1 MTKSRWLRRLVAAV
15 LTAIVLAGCSRD
27 PNVMKQK
34 YFQSGTHYFEKG
46 KYREA
51 AIQYQNAIKLDPR
64 YTEAHYQL
72 AQCFLKMELR
82 NGAFTELSRTV
93 DLNPQNSK
101 AHIDLGNLLIAARQF
116 EKAEEQ
122 ARLVLLREP
131 DNVDAHTLLARVY
144 AKQNNIQASI
154 NEMKT
159 VLQLAPG
166 RSGTYLTL
174 AAVQVNAKQIAEAEE
189 NFKKAV
195 QLDPKSV
202 PALLALGDFYL
213 QQRRWSDAEQQY
225 RRAIELEPKN
235 RPPRTALAR
244 LYLAQGQK
252 AQAEQVVVEAKK
264 ALPIDSENYR
274 MLGDFYFNTGQFDK
288 ALSEY
293 ASLYQEHPKDLR
305 VKKNYVQLLIL
316 GDRLDE
322 AARLNDE
329 ILKAN
334 AKDVDALIY
343 EGQILN
349 RQQRANDAI
358 PILQAALKTEP
369 DNEVGHYNLGIAFIQ
384 VGNMAQAESE
394 WREAVRIRPTMI
406 AAQQALAEL
415 ALRKGDSELLDK
427 SAEQLIAA
435 EPDSPNGYIFRATA
449 RVARKDLVGTEADL
463 KKATEVAPQSP
474 KGYAALGRLRASQ
487 NRFSEAE
494 RLYEQALERDPN
506 YFDAMQ
512 GLVSIYMQQ
521 KQPVKALARL
531 NAQIA
536 KTPSNSAYYLLQGMV
551 LIGTK
556 DLEKAEAALQK
567 AGELNKNNFDAL
579 LLLAK
584 VQNLR
589 GSVDQAVAGYE
600 RSIQINPRDVRSY
613 VLLGT
618 LEESRGNWQKA
629 QALYQKALQAEPD
642 YPVAANNLAYLLLEH
657 NGNPDVALSYAQVA
671 RRGMPDTPNSADTLA
686 WAYYQKGAY
695 ELAIDL
701 LEEAVKKVPQNP
713 TYHYHLGLAYL
724 KTNKQAQAKEHL
736 ERALQINPKYPHADE
751 IRKAVSELAGG

>member
-1 MTKSRWLRRLVAAV
+1 
-15 LTAIVLAGCSRD
+15 
-27 PNVMKQK
+27 
-34 YFQSGTHYFEKG
+34 
-46 KYREA
+46 
-51 AIQYQNAIKLDPR
+51 
-64 YTEAHYQL
+64 
-72 AQCFLKMELR
+72 
-82 NGAFTELSRTV
+82 
-93 DLNPQNSK
+93 
-101 AHIDLGNLLIAARQF
+101 
-116 EKAEEQ
+116 
-122 ARLVLLREP
+122 
-131 DNVDAHTLLARVY
+131 
-144 AKQNNIQASI
+144 
-154 NEMKT
+154 
-159 VLQLAPG
+159 
-166 RSGTYLTL
+166 LTL

-213 QQRRWSDAEQQY
+213 QQHRWSDAEQQY

-252 AQAEQVVVEAKK
+252 AKAEQVVVEAKK
-264 ALPIDSENYR
+264 ALPSDSENYR

-358 PILQAALKTEP
+358 PIFQAALKTEP

-394 WREAVRIRPTMI
+394 WREAVRIRPTMV

-415 ALRKGDSELLDK
+415 ALRKGDFELLDK
-427 SAEQLIAA
+427 SAEQLIAG
-435 EPDSPNGYIFRATA
+435 EPDSPSGYVFRATA
-449 RVARKDLVGTEADL
+449 RLVRKDSAGAEADF

-487 NRFSEAE
+487 KRLSEAE
-494 RLYEQALERDPN
+494 RLYEQALNRDPN

-521 KQPVKALARL
+521 KQPAKALARL

-551 LIGTK
+551 LIDTK

-600 RSIQINPRDVRSY
+600 HSIQINPRDVRSY

-629 QALYQKALQAEPD
+629 QALYQKAMQAEPD

-657 NGNPDVALSYAQVA
+657 GGNPDVALSYAQVA

-695 ELAIDL
+695 ALAIDL
-701 LEEAVKKVPQNP
+701 LEEAVKKAPQNP

-724 KTNKQAQAKEHL
+724 KTNKRSQAKEHL
-736 ERALQINPKYPHADE
+736 ERALQINPKYPQADE
-751 IRKAVSELAGG
+751 IRKAVSEVAGG

>member
-1 MTKSRWLRRLVAAV
+1 MTKSRWLRQLVAAV

-34 YFQSGTHYFEKG
+34 YFQSGTQYFEKG

-64 YTEAHYQL
+64 YAEAHYQL

-144 AKQNNIQASI
+144 AVQNNMQASI

-159 VLQLAPG
+159 ALQLAPG
-166 RSGTYLTL
+166 WSGTYLTL
-174 AAVQVNAKQIAEAEE
+174 AAIEVNAKQIAEAEE

-567 AGELNKNNFDAL
+567 ATELNKNNFDAL
-579 LLLAK
+579 LLLAQ

-629 QALYQKALQAEPD
+629 QALYQRALQAEPD

-657 NGNPDVALSYAQVA
+657 GGNPDVALSYAQVA

-724 KTNKQAQAKEHL
+724 KTNKRAQAKEHL